1 MGKNIWN
8 VAWIGTSAVLKLL
21 VSACRDTPAEQ
32 AAEQVLYVENPLD
45 HVNPDIESAA
55 LTDPEFIG
63 YTPPG
68 GWRVWAGLTFPG
80 SALPNAMVQLS
91 PITQYGSGAG
101 YEYEDNEIIGF
112 THTNKGHWNLC
123 NIPILPVSGE
133 ASPPFKST
141 FDKSSESASP
151 AFYQVF

>member
-8 VAWIGTSAVLKLL
+8 VALIGTSAVLMLL

-32 AAEQVLYVENPLD
+32 AAEEVLYVENPLD
-45 HVNPDIESAA
+45 HVNPFIGTAP

-63 YTPPG
+63 YTPPE

-80 SALPNAMVQLS
+80 SALPNAMVRLS

-101 YEYEDNEIIGF
+101 DEYEDNESMGF
-112 THTNKGHWNLC
+112 TYTNQGQRNLC
-123 NIPILPVSGE
+123 NIPIRPGSGE
-133 ASPPFKST
+133 A
-141 FDKSSESASP
+141 
-151 AFYQVF
+151 